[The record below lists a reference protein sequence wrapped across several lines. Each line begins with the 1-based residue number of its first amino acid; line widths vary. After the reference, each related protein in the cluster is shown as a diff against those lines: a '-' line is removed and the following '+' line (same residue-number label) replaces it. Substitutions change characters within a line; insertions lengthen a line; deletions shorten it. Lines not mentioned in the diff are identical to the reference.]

1 MNEIT
6 ATVIKYMKNK
16 TLQQLS
22 QQCESLKEEYEKRRK
37 EYEYLD
43 NKLLNQIDFIDK
55 NEMYQIDYIYIE
67 IICVFNS
74 FYDDDSVLVIY
85 NEKDKTIDVYNLK
98 NKDSMNKVN
107 KISDE
112 KISQIK
118 HLFNSNSKIDFVITA
133 ANNYQIVI
141 YTYKEFNIKILK
153 IINNETICSKTLF
166 TIAPIEP
173 LQYINSNYILKF
185 NQFHTFIQ
193 MKSFD
198 NELIS
203 EMNISTD
210 MKHIEQIDKCFN
222 GKKLFFTWY
231 NNGISTYEM
240 KNKKIYNVC
249 SFSSVNKGT
258 NAVSYYVDKD
268 DRVCLLE
275 GNFNSI
281 IIWDFY
287 KGNKIK
293 QIPLSVLIGNINQIL
308 LWNENIFYIGTDNGS
323 LLQFRINDTK
333 IECEK
338 YNKQYENVFI
348 LKKCRSEN
356 PCLILLN
363 SIGEVIMLK

>member
-6 ATVIKYMKNK
+6 STVIKYMKNK
-16 TLQQLS
+16 TLQRLS
-22 QQCESLKEEYEKRRK
+22 RQCDGLKEEYEKRRK
-37 EYEYLD
+37 AYEYLD

-55 NEMYQIDYIYIE
+55 NEMYSIDYIYIAK
-67 IICVFNS
+67 ICVFNS

-85 NEKDKTIDVYNLK
+85 NEKEKTIDVYNIN
-98 NKDSMNKVN
+98 NKDIMNKVN
-107 KISDE
+107 TVSEE
-112 KISQIK
+112 KITQIK

-141 YTYKEFNIKILK
+141 YTYKEFNLKILK
-153 IINNETICSKTLF
+153 IINNESICSKNLF
-166 TIAPIEP
+166 TISPIEP
-173 LQYINSNYILKF
+173 FQYINSNYILRF
-185 NQFHTFIQ
+185 NQFHTHIQ

-198 NELIS
+198 NEIIS
-203 EMNISTD
+203 EMMISTD
-210 MKHIEQIDKCFN
+210 MKHIGQIDMCFN

-240 KNKKIYNVC
+240 KNKKIFNVS

-258 NAVSYYVDKD
+258 NALSSYIDKD

-287 KGNKIK
+287 TGKKIK
-293 QIPLSVLIGNINQIL
+293 QIPLSILIGNINQIL
-308 LWNENIFYIGTDNGS
+308 LWNDHVFYIGTDNGS

-348 LKKCRSEN
+348 IKKIRSDS
-356 PCLILLN
+356 PCLVLLN